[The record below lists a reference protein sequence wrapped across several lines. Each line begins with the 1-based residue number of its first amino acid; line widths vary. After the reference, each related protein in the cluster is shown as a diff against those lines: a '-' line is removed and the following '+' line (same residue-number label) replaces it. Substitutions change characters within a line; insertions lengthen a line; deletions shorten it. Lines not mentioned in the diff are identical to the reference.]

1 MGISE
6 IQKVM
11 ANNLKINK
19 MLKFCPYEILK
30 HWQFCEYK
38 KGEILLKQ
46 GEIPERFYIIIEG
59 YVDIYALA
67 ENGKKYTQALYTKGN
82 YIGELEIFD
91 KKPAAC
97 YAEAVSPIVLISLA
111 RDYFLKWIELDI
123 HISNYFAKS
132 MASLFYNLSIKAM
145 NDNLYSLKYRLI
157 KYLLESNQKPG
168 DHPKEIEISINKDKI
183 SEQLA
188 VTKRS
193 INRVFRE
200 LRDRGI
206 IDINNKGIIIKDMEG
221 LLKEQE
227 LSKNQ

>member
-11 ANNLKINK
+11 ENNSKIDEI
-19 MLKFCPYEILK
+19 LKFCPCEILK
-30 HWQFCEYK
+30 HWEFCEYK
-38 KGEILLKQ
+38 KGEILLRQ
-46 GEIPERFYIIIEG
+46 GEVPEKFCIIVEG
-59 YVDIYALA
+59 CVDIYAMA
-67 ENGKKYTQALYTKGN
+67 ENGKKYTQNIYTKGN

-97 YAEAVSPIVLISLA
+97 YAEAASPIVLISLT
-111 RDYFLKWIELDI
+111 RDYFLKWVEIDI
-123 HISNYFAKS
+123 HISNYFVKN

-157 KYLLESNQKPG
+157 KYLLESNKKMG
-168 DHPKEIEISINKDKI
+168 DNTKKIEIFIDKDKI
-183 SEQLA
+183 SGQLA

-193 INRVFRE
+193 TNRVLRE

-206 IDINNKGIIIKDMEG
+206 IAINTKSIIIKDMES